1 MRADGG
7 MGDNGPMPFTPA
19 PNQPTVRL
27 LATFKES
34 GQPVYEEVPVEVLG
48 PNRYRLLASPGILDG
63 LAAGDVF
70 TVDPISFLYRVH
82 ERGGN
87 LCVQVWYP
95 GLDLAGRVDAEL
107 VPAVTAMG
115 GTLDGREQE
124 LSSFTIPLTAGIPAI
139 ETLFNDWVDH
149 ADGATWSF
157 GNAYEEDG
165 ITPLPWFAEAQGAG

>member
-1 MRADGG
+1 MA
-7 MGDNGPMPFTPA
+7 NTPA

-27 LATFKES
+27 LAALKES
-34 GQPVYEEVPVEVLG
+34 GQPVLEEVPVEVLG
-48 PNRYRLLASPGILDG
+48 PNSYRLLASPGILDG
-63 LAAGDVF
+63 LAAGDSF
-70 TVDPISFLYRVH
+70 TVDPVSHLYRVH
-82 ERGGN
+82 EHGGN

-124 LSSFTIPLTAGIPAI
+124 LSSFTIPLSAGIPSI
-139 ETLFNDWVDH
+139 ETLFNEWVDR

-165 ITPLPWFAEAQGAG
+165 VTPLPWLSEALAAG